1 MLKKNIKKKSI
12 KTRVLISIL
21 AMIGMTILVIAI
33 FFNLLV
39 NKYIKTSSD
48 EKLKEAREIILNSKE
63 SFDEEKKN
71 SNLPEKNNLHS
82 LLGNF
87 QENVKKL
94 KYQVGSQ
101 VIIVD
106 SNYQLVFPNENF
118 DFYDEDDN
126 LNELYEKILVEAK
139 NDNLDLNSNKNN
151 KIITQNNYYYI
162 SHEKIMNLETEEEY
176 YLILYIDISDILI
189 FSKQINSGLIMIMC
203 IAAVLAV
210 GTTIIL
216 SNKIVK
222 PIERLC
228 KFAKELGEG
237 NFSKCEVEFSDR
249 EIDELVKIMNMS
261 AEQLDKYD
269 KEQKV
274 FFQNV
279 SHELRTPL
287 MSIKGYAEAIKFNV
301 LDEESAS
308 EVILEESDR
317 LIELI
322 EELLYI
328 SKIDNITNDYVL
340 VEHDLRE
347 ILSNCT
353 VKQKARAINIGIKF
367 KYNFDKDAVI
377 FKCDEKSI
385 YRAFLNIITNAL
397 RYAKEEICI
406 TCKKIDEKIII
417 YIENDGD
424 HIKEEDLPHI
434 FERFYKGK
442 DGKNGIGL
450 SIVKSVI
457 NKHHG
462 EVCAYNIDN
471 GVKFEIILNIQ

>member
-1 MLKKNIKKKSI
+1 MLKKNKKSI
-12 KTRVLISIL
+12 KTRVLISML
-21 AMIGMTILVIAI
+21 AIIGVTILGIVI

-39 NKYIKTSSD
+39 NKYIKTSSN
-48 EKLKEAREIILNSKE
+48 EKLKETREILLSGE
-63 SFDEEKKN
+63 GSFNEVKKN
-71 SNLPEKNNLHS
+71 GNLSEKNHLHH
-82 LLGNF
+82 LLGSF
-87 QENVKKL
+87 QEKVKKL
-94 KYQVGSQ
+94 RYQVGSQ
-101 VIIVD
+101 VIIID
-106 SNYQLVFPNENF
+106 SNYNLIFPNENF
-118 DFYDEDDN
+118 DFYDEYNNID
-126 LNELYEKILVEAK
+126 ELYEKLLLEVS
-139 NDNLDLNSNKNN
+139 NGNLDLDSNKNN
-151 KIITQNNYYYI
+151 KIITTNNDYYI
-162 SHEKIMNLETEEEY
+162 SHEKITNLEDKEEY

-203 IAAVLAV
+203 IAAIVAIV
-210 GTTIIL
+210 TAIIL

-222 PIERLC
+222 PIQRLC
-228 KFAKELGEG
+228 KFAKELGGG
-237 NFSKCEVEFSDR
+237 NFSKCEIEFSDR
-249 EIDELVKIMNMS
+249 EIDELVKVMNRS
-261 AEQLDKYD
+261 AEELDKYD
-269 KEQKV
+269 KDQKV

-287 MSIKGYAEAIKFNV
+287 MSIKGYTEAIKFNV
-301 LDEESAS
+301 LDKESAS

-353 VKQKARAINIGIKF
+353 VKQKARAININIEF
-367 KYNFDKDAVI
+367 KYYFDEEAVL
-377 FKCDEKSI
+377 FKCDEKSL
-385 YRAFLNIITNAL
+385 YRAFLNIIENSL

-406 TCKKIDEKIII
+406 TCKKINGKVIIC
-417 YIENDGD
+417 IENDGE
-424 HIKEEDLPHI
+424 HITEEDLPHI

-457 NKHHG
+457 SKHNG
-462 EVCAYNIDN
+462 DVYAYNIDS
-471 GVKFEIILNIQ
+471 GVKFEIVLNV